1 MTSEQTASKEA
12 TRKAMAMAI
21 VQQMSKASDNMKK
34 SLPDAKNGKYHEM
47 SMHIAD
53 AIVNL
58 VEVGDMV
65 DKNMMAMVF
74 KRLGQIDRMQG

>member
-1 MTSEQTASKEA
+1 MSSTTAKEA
-12 TRKAMAMAI
+12 TRKAMAVAI
-21 VQQMSKASDNMKK
+21 IQQMSKASDNMKK

-53 AIVNL
+53 AVVNL

-65 DKNMMAMVF
+65 DKNIMAMVF
-74 KRLGQIDRMQG
+74 KRLEQLDRMQS